1 MTPKPNGKKVSRGQ
15 ALRAQKQA
23 VSAANRI
30 ASQYLDASAKE
41 QGKTLPAG
49 RQAKRTRAVDDGA
62 RLKIIGLGG
71 MDGGGS
77 KNMIVIEYQ
86 NDAIVIDCGN
96 DLGVDLPGI
105 NYGIADTTYLD
116 TIKNKLRGFVITHGH
131 LDHIGGLPHILPKYN
146 VPVYGS
152 RFTIGRVEEIFEN
165 FGIQMPEGFELKT
178 VIMNDDTHERLKI
191 GVFYVELIRG
201 THSIPGST
209 LVVVDTPIGRLI
221 NTGDFRLD
229 PNPLDHERTDTDRL

>member
-1 MTPKPNGKKVSRGQ
+1 MNRDNNQAPKRGTPRNNNNGAKNTVRRSNGQTATGRSVSRGA

-23 VSAANRI
+23 VQDANRV
-30 ASQYLDASAKE
+30 ANQYLDASAQQTE
-41 QGKTLPAG
+41 RP
-49 RQAKRTRAVDDGA
+49 RRANVIDDSP

-86 NDAIVIDCGN
+86 NDAVVIDCGN

-116 TIKNKLRGFVITHGH
+116 TIKNKIRGFVITHGH

-152 RFTIGRVEEIFEN
+152 RFTIGRVDEIFEK
-165 FGIQMPEGFELKT
+165 FGHPIPDVFELKT
-178 VIMNDDTHERLKI
+178 VIMK
-191 GVFYVELIRG
+191 
-201 THSIPGST
+201 
-209 LVVVDTPIGRLI
+209 
-221 NTGDFRLD
+221 
-229 PNPLDHERTDTDRL
+229 